1 MSFVNAHQAFINTK
15 HPSFL
20 KSLKTRQET
29 NASFGQVNLAI
40 MHSEDANALR
50 GFRHSPSVPMVR
62 QEGKLTLLPNE
73 VEVDVVIHGKRL
85 TYRPIEDDDRSIED
99 DYRSIGDDEEEVPA
113 VSFDLNDCKCNSY
126 NESGDQKR
134 FVIQKRNQEPLFGN
148 VDKVEFLATQSSELN
163 AWTKAFIDLGILQRN
178 NTNPAGTVTG
188 PPLRN
193 YEKVNYLPIF
203 VICSLKLPYFY
214 LKEVKS
220 DQSLKENME
229 LVRQMVEDYMKVI
242 HDSIQDMTPK
252 FIIMSLL
259 QATMKYTQESLTGDL
274 LPPGT
279 TLEEF
284 VALTETSAEDKR
296 KVEQIF
302 ATKKATED
310 ALIIVNNISDKALK
324 VEQQ

>member
-1 MSFVNAHQAFINTK
+1 M
-15 HPSFL
+15 
-20 KSLKTRQET
+20 
-29 NASFGQVNLAI
+29 
-40 MHSEDANALR
+40 
-50 GFRHSPSVPMVR
+50 
-62 QEGKLTLLPNE
+62 
-73 VEVDVVIHGKRL
+73 
-85 TYRPIEDDDRSIED
+85 
-99 DYRSIGDDEEEVPA
+99 
-113 VSFDLNDCKCNSY
+113 
-126 NESGDQKR
+126 
-134 FVIQKRNQEPLFGN
+134 
-148 VDKVEFLATQSSELN
+148 
-163 AWTKAFIDLGILQRN
+163 
-178 NTNPAGTVTG
+178 
-188 PPLRN
+188 
-193 YEKVNYLPIF
+193 
-203 VICSLKLPYFY
+203 
-214 LKEVKS
+214 KEVKS
-220 DQSLKENME
+220 DQSLNENME

-259 QATMKYTQESLTGDL
+259 QATMKSAQESLTGDL